1 MRKGIGLQKK
11 LAERNDADCHNGR
24 RCAERRTIRDVV
36 GCRRGRTTAL
46 KRPGAGR
53 PCRRR
58 APWPSSGSFREAK
71 ARKAGAV
78 RTARSD
84 PAGSIAPHAPP
95 CSATWHAAPVDSAPR
110 RASAPYRLPAPCGQG
125 AGNGGCRT
133 RRPALSCKWL
143 FCTRMIGFVHHTAGK
158 FAYVD
163 GAHARQVS
171 LELEPRRGIV
181 AQNAEFRP
189 GDFAQALIPPSD
201 ALLYSLRRA
210 SVMRAAYSLHSLA
223 SIPPAALLWHLPCP
237 LRYSPSCRHPPKYPP
252 SRPRSM

>member
-78 RTARSD
+78 RAARSD
-84 PAGSIAPHAPP
+84 PAG
-95 CSATWHAAPVDSAPR
+95 CD
-110 RASAPYRLPAPCGQG
+110 
-125 AGNGGCRT
+125 
-133 RRPALSCKWL
+133 
-143 FCTRMIGFVHHTAGK
+143 
-158 FAYVD
+158 
-163 GAHARQVS
+163 
-171 LELEPRRGIV
+171 
-181 AQNAEFRP
+181 
-189 GDFAQALIPPSD
+189 
-201 ALLYSLRRA
+201 
-210 SVMRAAYSLHSLA
+210 RAAC
-223 SIPPAALLWHLPCP
+223 AALLGDMA
-237 LRYSPSCRHPPKYPP
+237 RG
-252 SRPRSM
+252 PRRQRA